1 MKLFKIVSK
10 EEKERVKVTYPRAFS
25 FEEIM
30 KIAKQMRKLNL
41 ARDFMISHV
50 SPNMDYVVFT
60 NVEDCMDEVTLRKTV
75 GMDIYVEVIHR
86 KSDGKIYKY
95 CMRKETDEESEIR
108 SSSHG
113 KSTIDDED
121 ELYDELLTD

>member
-10 EEKERVKVTYPRAFS
+10 EEKDGIKVCYPKAFS

-41 ARDFMISHV
+41 AKNFMISHV

-60 NVEDCMDEVTLRKTV
+60 NVEDCMDEISLRKTV
-75 GMDIYVEVIHR
+75 GMDIYVDVVHR
-86 KSDGKIYKY
+86 KSNGKIVKY
-95 CMRKETDEESEIR
+95 FMRKETDEESSIR

-113 KSTIDDED
+113 KDTIDDED
-121 ELYDELLTD
+121 ELYSELLTD